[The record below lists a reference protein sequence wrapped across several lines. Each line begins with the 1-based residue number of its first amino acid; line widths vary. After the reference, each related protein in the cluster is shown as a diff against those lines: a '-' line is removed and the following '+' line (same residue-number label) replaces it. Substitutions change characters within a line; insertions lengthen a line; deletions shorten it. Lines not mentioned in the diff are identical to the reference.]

1 LRRKKMNAEKN
12 APRLLGAAFLIV
24 AVASLISGLL
34 LMSAVGSG
42 TISDNLVNVSHQLTL
57 MRLSSLGELV
67 TSSGIVVLAG
77 LLYIVLHT
85 QNKIIALIALGWWLA
100 EAIFLAFSQIGAL
113 ALLPV
118 SLDFVQA
125 GAPVHSSYQTLGEFL
140 YYGVNNQGATIHMWF
155 YCIGGLLWYS
165 LFYTS
170 KSIPR
175 VISLWGLLAVFVAF
189 VGIVLQLL
197 GYDVPIFVSLPILP
211 FEVTIGVW
219 LMLRGIQEQP
229 RDEDA
234 PASSLKPIHTEG
246 IV

>member
-1 LRRKKMNAEKN
+1 M
-12 APRLLGAAFLIV
+12 
-24 AVASLISGLL
+24 
-34 LMSAVGSG
+34 
-42 TISDNLVNVSHQLTL
+42 
-57 MRLSSLGELV
+57 
-67 TSSGIVVLAG
+67 LAG
-77 LLYIVLHT
+77 
-85 QNKIIALIALGWWLA
+85 K
-100 EAIFLAFSQIGAL
+100 AIFLALSQIGAL

-125 GAPVHSSYQTLGEFL
+125 GAPVHSYYQTLGAFL
-140 YYGVNNQGATIHMWF
+140 YSGVNSMGITIHMWF

-170 KSIPR
+170 KFIPR

-197 GYDVPIFVSLPILP
+197 GYNESIFVFLPILP

-229 RDEDA
+229 RDEYA
-234 PASSLKPIHTEG
+234 PSSLLSTIPTEG
-246 IV
+246 MV